1 MFEDVPGLP
10 TGVEFILKHKL
21 SRKDCIF
28 VGDMTTDKT
37 FAARCGF
44 QYVDQVDFF
53 K

>member
-1 MFEDVPGLP
+1 M
-10 TGVEFILKHKL
+10 IKHKL

-37 FAARCGF
+37 FATRAGIT
-44 QYVDQVDFF
+44 YYDQADFF